1 MLVLQDITFIH
12 AVSLQLMHLIKVEW
26 IMFEKTLNISTN
38 PLPNHASG
46 SGSVNALE
54 VECSGNLKAPIMKSG
69 CKKGSISS

>member
-1 MLVLQDITFIH
+1 
-12 AVSLQLMHLIKVEW
+12 
-26 IMFEKTLNISTN
+26 MFKKTLNISTN

-69 CKKGSISS
+69 CEKGSISSWGTQV